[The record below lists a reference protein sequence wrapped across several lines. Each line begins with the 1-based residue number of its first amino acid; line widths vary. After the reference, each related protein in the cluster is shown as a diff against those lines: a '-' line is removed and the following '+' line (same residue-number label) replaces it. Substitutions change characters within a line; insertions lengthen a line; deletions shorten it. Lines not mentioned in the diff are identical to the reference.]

1 MTILSYDAQG
11 ESLLRAYGFFFK
23 ALANET
29 RLAII
34 EELLNG
40 DLSVSELVDRLGMEQ
55 SRVSHN
61 LRCLAYCGFVFSR
74 REGKKVIYTLNR
86 ETVLPL
92 LKIAERHVR
101 VYASHLLT
109 CEVLRR

>member
-1 MTILSYDAQG
+1 M
-11 ESLLRAYGFFFK
+11 RAYSFFFK

-34 EELLNG
+34 EELRSG
-40 DLSVSELVDRLGMEQ
+40 DLSVSELVDRLGLEQ

-61 LRCLAYCGFVFSR
+61 LRCLAYCGFVSSR
-74 REGKKVIYTLNR
+74 RDGKRVIYSLNR
-86 ETVLPL
+86 DTVLPL
-92 LKIAERHVR
+92 LDIAERHVR